1 MALTLKIA
9 GGSSELQVSEATFG
23 HEYNEALVHQVV
35 TAYRNAG
42 RSGTKRQKSRAEV
55 RGGGK
60 KPWSQKGT
68 GQARAGSIRSPIW
81 VGGGRAFA
89 ARPRDFEQ
97 KVNRKMYRG
106 AIRSMLSELI
116 RQDRLVVTD
125 ALALD
130 APKTKLLTTRLKE
143 MALDNVLIVVEA
155 IDEKL
160 MLAARNLPHV
170 DVLPAAALN
179 PLALASYDKVL
190 MTVGAVKL
198 IEERLQ

>member
-1 MALTLKIA
+1 MKIKIA
-9 GGSSELQVSEATFG
+9 GGSNELQLSEAAFG

-42 RSGTKRQKSRAEV
+42 RAGTKAQLTKAEV

-60 KPWSQKGT
+60 KPHSQKCT
-68 GQARAGSIRSPIW
+68 GQARAGSSRSPIW

-89 ARPRDFEQ
+89 AKPRDFAQ

-106 AIRSMLSELI
+106 ALRSMLSELV
-116 RQDRLVVTD
+116 RQDRLIVTQGID
-125 ALALD
+125 LE
-130 APKTKLLTTRLKE
+130 APKTRLLAAQLKS
-143 MALDNVLIVVEA
+143 MALSHVLIVVEA

-160 MLAARNLPHV
+160 FLAARNLPHV
-170 DVLPAAALN
+170 EVLPVTALN
-179 PLALASYDKVL
+179 PLALVSYDKVL

>member
-1 MALTLKIA
+1 MALKIKIA
-9 GGSSELQVSEATFG
+9 GGSSELQVSEETFG

-42 RSGTKRQKSRAEV
+42 RAGTKRQKSRAEV

-60 KPWSQKGT
+60 KPWGQKGT

-125 ALALD
+125 ALALE
-130 APKTKLLTTRLKE
+130 APKTKLLTTLLKQ
-143 MALDNVLIVVEA
+143 LNLQSVLIVVEA

-160 MLAARNLPHV
+160 FLAARNLPHV